1 MWETPC
7 WGDSRH
13 RSEAFQPQPHW
24 NRIGTAWKSVVWLN
38 EMMELPLPC
47 SITSDRFCMFFF
59 PLILQ
64 LEATKMLMFSE
75 QTWDLFKTKDQ
86 GRGQISWSAFG
97 RPGMFQV
104 VWALDD
110 RWWSLMIVDDRW
122 WSLIRWLEMDN
133 SWSLWLLLSDT
144 LQGGTENWSRC
155 ILCEDWK
162 VFKTGH
168 KSHKLYPLFVRRP
181 LVEGFGIKRVSTANT
196 FEKRLKKSSF
206 PSAQISYHVVH
217 GSDIWFFLRSA
228 LLVCS
233 LCLSSAELGRR
244 VRHRHLCWGTYLYP
258 CRSSAGEPTEMDAF
272 FFGYLTHFDATF
284 REISEP
290 EKEHVLALKVW
301 NSEGAISIPLV
312 GFTFGLSHRNIRWIC
327 QLQGPGPWVWGILGS
342 PLFSLHPS
350 TATWDTTWRRAHS
363 SVLHALIFPEINGY
377 GMIRRFCRWFQRWFH
392 KMKMPI
398 VGFRFL
404 HIRVRLVSSNLQSKN

>member
-122 WSLIRWLEMDN
+122 SGGSKWTILEVYDY
-133 SWSLWLLLSDT
+133 SCRTPFREEQRTGADAFFAKTGKCS
-144 LQGGTENWSRC
+144 
-155 ILCEDWK
+155 
-162 VFKTGH
+162 KTGH

-196 FEKRLKKSSF
+196 FENVWKSLLSLR
-206 PSAQISYHVVH
+206 
-217 GSDIWFFLRSA
+217 LRSLTTWFMDLISDFFSGPHCWYA
-228 LLVCS
+228 VYASVQRSWDGEFGTVTC
-233 LCLSSAELGRR
+233 AEVPIYTHVAQAPGNPRR
-244 VRHRHLCWGTYLYP
+244 WTP
-258 CRSSAGEPTEMDAF
+258 F